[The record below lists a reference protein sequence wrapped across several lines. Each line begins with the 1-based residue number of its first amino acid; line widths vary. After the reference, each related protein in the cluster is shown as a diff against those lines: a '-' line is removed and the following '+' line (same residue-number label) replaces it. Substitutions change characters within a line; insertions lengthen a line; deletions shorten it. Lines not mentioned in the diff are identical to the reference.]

1 MKVKIAIVNSTS
13 FGIKFP
19 EHIEKL
25 KEFADVERINFPG
38 DVSEENIIKTLKNF
52 DGLIIG
58 LSPFY
63 NENIL
68 KELKN
73 LKIISRHGIA
83 DSNVDLKSATEFGIY
98 VCRFPLEIQR
108 ESMAEYTIALI
119 LAITRKLIE
128 AAEYTREGLWG
139 KRIELVGFELKGKR
153 VGLVGV
159 GNVGSRVSEILKNG
173 FNVEVI
179 GFDNLLSDDEI
190 RRRNAI
196 PVSFDELIET
206 SDIISLHC
214 PLTEKTY
221 HLLNEETF
229 SKMKEGV
236 IIINTADGEIIDE
249 SALLV
254 ALKSGKVGGFA
265 ADVVEN
271 QPIGIKNPL
280 LKFPNV
286 LILPHIGR
294 YTIETIKAMGEFT
307 VENLRKF
314 FVEGKRPEYIEN
326 PEVISKK

>member
-1 MKVKIAIVNSTS
+1 MKPKIAIVNSTS

-25 KEFADVERINFPG
+25 KEFADVERINFPR
-38 DVSEENIIKTLKNF
+38 DVSEENIIKSLKEFN
-52 DGLIIG
+52 GLIIG
-58 LSPFY
+58 LSPVY
-63 NENIL
+63 NKNIL
-68 KELKN
+68 KGLKK

-83 DSNVDLKSATEFGIY
+83 DSNVDLKTATELGIY

-108 ESMAEYTIALI
+108 ESMAEYTVSLI

-128 AAEYTREGLWG
+128 AAEYTKQGLWG
-139 KRIELVGFELKGKR
+139 KRINLVGFELKGKR
-153 VGLVGV
+153 VGLIGV

-179 GFDNLLSDDEI
+179 GFDNFLSDDEI
-190 RRRNAI
+190 KKRNAI
-196 PVSFDELIET
+196 PVSFEELIET

-214 PLTEKTY
+214 PLTDESY

-229 SKMKEGV
+229 NKMKDRV

-249 SALLV
+249 EALLV

-271 QPIGIKNPL
+271 QPIGIRSPL

-294 YTIETIKAMGEFT
+294 YTIETIKTMGEIT
-307 VENLRKF
+307 VDNMRRF
-314 FVEGKRPEYIEN
+314 FVEGKKPEYIEN
-326 PEVISKK
+326 SEVKGK

>member
-1 MKVKIAIVNSTS
+1 MKPKIAIVNSTS

-25 KEFADVERINFPG
+25 KEFADVERINFPR
-38 DVSEENIIKTLKNF
+38 DVLEENIVRALKDF

-58 LSPFY
+58 LSPVY
-63 NENIL
+63 NRNIL

-83 DSNVDLKSATEFGIY
+83 DSNVDLKAATELGIY

-128 AAEYTREGLWG
+128 AAEYTKQGLWG
-139 KRIELVGFELKGKR
+139 KRINLVGFELKGKR
-153 VGLVGV
+153 VGLIGV

-173 FNVEVI
+173 FDVEVI
-179 GFDNLLSDDEI
+179 GFDNLLSDEEI
-190 RRRNAI
+190 KKRNAI

-229 SKMKEGV
+229 DKMKEGV
-236 IIINTADGEIIDE
+236 IIINTAEGEMIDE
-249 SALLV
+249 EALLV

-271 QPIGIKNPL
+271 QPIGIRNPL
-280 LKFPNV
+280 LKFPNF

-294 YTIETIKAMGEFT
+294 YTIETIKTMGDVT

-314 FVEGKRPEYIEN
+314 FVEGKKPEYIEN
-326 PEVISKK
+326 PEVHGK